1 MSSVS
6 VRRARPAPSAS
17 GSAIASS
24 SRELGDAPQSNLVAL
39 ASASG
44 CRSLDV
50 WRNKYTLLGG
60 LAYRWHQTKSWC
72 WSGGRIYGPGYSGDP
87 SIGYHVS
94 DSDGFNV
101 FLGITGEATY
111 YYSWGGSSRGGHYS
125 RQAGMQNCIW
135 AVCLATQYPY
145 VKIWAH
151 RDGTYVWE
159 VGG

>member
-60 LAYRWHQTKSWC
+60 LAYRWHQTKYWC
-72 WSGGRIYGPGYSGDP
+72 WSGRRIYGPGYSGDP
-87 SIGYHVS
+87 SIGYYVS